1 MAVSMIFAVSARTAS
16 LQPLAV
22 SACAL
27 LCLLGTLAWPH
38 AQAAARVADRIV
50 AVVNNELITLS
61 ELKTE
66 IAAEEQRIHTQY
78 RGAERQRRLQQVGYM
93 GLTRMIER
101 KLQMQVAKSKGVE
114 ISDAEVERA
123 MRELQRQGEKVDES
137 NPDDKKSIKEQ
148 LMLMRVVEREVRSGV
163 MVSEQDMRRYY
174 EGHQSRFS
182 LPEEYRISQILIVTK
197 SHETAEDAKARAD
210 SVSAALKQGGDFAEL
225 ALKYSDGAE
234 STRGGNLGFV
244 RQGELL
250 PPIERAL
257 ATLKPGEV
265 SDPIESTEGL
275 HLIRLDEKKPSQFR
289 PFAEVK
295 AEIQSLVYQQKTEDI
310 YQLWMAD
317 LKNKAFIEV
326 KF

>member
-1 MAVSMIFAVSARTAS
+1 MLWTCAVLS
-16 LQPLAV
+16 
-22 SACAL
+22 
-27 LCLLGTLAWPH
+27 LLGWPLSPLPDGI
-38 AQAAARVADRIV
+38 ARVADRIV

-61 ELKTE
+61 ELKSE
-66 IAAEEQRIHTQY
+66 IAAEEKRIQEQY
-78 RGAERQRRLQQVGYM
+78 KGAERQRRLQQVGYM

-101 KLQMQVAKSKGVE
+101 KLQIQVAKSKGVE
-114 ISDAEVERA
+114 ISDAEVDRA
-123 MRELQRQGEKVDES
+123 MRELQRQGEKVDET
-137 NPDDKKSIKEQ
+137 NLNDKKSIKEQ
-148 LMLMRVVEREVRSGV
+148 LMLLRVVEREVRSGV
-163 MVSEQDMRRYY
+163 MVSEPDMRRYY

-182 LPEEYRISQILIVTK
+182 LPEEYRISQILIVPK
-197 SHETAEDAKARAD
+197 SYEAAADAKERAE
-210 SVSAALKQGGDFAEL
+210 SVSDALKQGGDFSEL

-250 PPIERAL
+250 PPIERVL
-257 ATLKPGEV
+257 AMLKPGQV
-265 SDPIESTEGL
+265 SDPIESTEGI

-295 AEIQSLVYQQKTEDI
+295 AEIQSLVYQQKSEDI